1 MSIEVQ
7 FNLIAR
13 EYDINR
19 KRFIPCYDEFYNQTT
34 AFVSSI
40 INNPKT
46 IVDLGAGTGLLT
58 ELWYRRFPDAKYVL
72 VDIAAEMLEIARKR
86 FAGIANIS
94 YLGMN
99 YIDKLPCDACDAFI
113 SALSI
118 HHLEDADKIKL
129 FSNIYDKLPKGGIF
143 VNYDQFRADSKAMSA
158 CFDDFWIEHINNSG
172 LSAKDIALWHER
184 RKLDRECSVPQET
197 DMLKRCGF
205 DTVECIYA
213 NRKFCVMAA
222 IK

>member
-1 MSIEVQ
+1 MSIEEQ

-19 KRFIPCYDEFYNQTT
+19 KRFIPCYDEFYNRTT

-99 YIDKLPCDACDAFI
+99 YIDKLPCDVVTP
-113 SALSI
+113 
-118 HHLEDADKIKL
+118 L
-129 FSNIYDKLPKGGIF
+129 F
-143 VNYDQFRADSKAMSA
+143 
-158 CFDDFWIEHINNSG
+158 
-172 LSAKDIALWHER
+172 R
-184 RKLDRECSVPQET
+184 RCLYIT
-197 DMLKRCGF
+197 
-205 DTVECIYA
+205 
-213 NRKFCVMAA
+213 
-222 IK
+222 